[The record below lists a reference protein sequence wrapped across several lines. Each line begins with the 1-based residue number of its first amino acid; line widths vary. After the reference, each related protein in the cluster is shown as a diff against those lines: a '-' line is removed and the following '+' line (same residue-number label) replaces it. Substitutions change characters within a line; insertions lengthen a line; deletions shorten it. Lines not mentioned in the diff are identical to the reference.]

1 MNLSEYK
8 GGGDELFYV
17 TDGFEVPVEEAL
29 EISRA
34 AKGRIVVRRRT
45 YRSTDAAGEGLRLGT
60 FGVVRDRHNIG
71 SSRLRLLG
79 GVHAAA

>member
-29 EISRA
+29 EISRVP
-34 AKGRIVVRRRT
+34 R
-45 YRSTDAAGEGLRLGT
+45 GE
-60 FGVVRDRHNIG
+60 
-71 SSRLRLLG
+71 LL
-79 GVHAAA
+79 